1 MDKRTS
7 YVEAQLTRSGK
18 AKHEN
23 DGESL
28 SMKDYTQQH
37 TYKEEEKRRRSEWR
51 KFPEQNALGNQA
63 PGILSH
69 SRIFA
74 ARQKSHGNSLI
85 TGKDRFKG

>member
-28 SMKDYTQQH
+28 SMKDYT
-37 TYKEEEKRRRSEWR
+37 
-51 KFPEQNALGNQA
+51 
-63 PGILSH
+63 
-69 SRIFA
+69 
-74 ARQKSHGNSLI
+74 
-85 TGKDRFKG
+85 